1 MGESRA
7 RRREIEELK
16 RTGVRQVTT
25 PWPDT
30 PVMIPF
36 ESAWLITDTAFAK
49 ALNQVL
55 ARPITPEAMP
65 DTLKELAR
73 LALWAERSGVKDQ
86 ICQNWYAHQQQRL
99 FDLAQGA
106 NTTSSPWEHKY

>member
-1 MGESRA
+1 MGQSRA

-36 ESAWLITDTAFAK
+36 ESAWLITDTEFAA
-49 ALNQVL
+49 ALAQAHGKPV
-55 ARPITPEAMP
+55 TPEAVA

-73 LALWAERSGVKDQ
+73 LALWAERSGVKEQ

-99 FDLAQGA
+99 FDLAQGRKPPVQ
-106 NTTSSPWEHKY
+106 PWDTKY